1 MIRVLVVDD
10 QEIVRAGLRTILESS
25 GDIEVVAEA
34 GDGRSAIEIAS
45 RTSPDVVLMDI
56 RMPELDGIAATREL
70 TLAEPNTNVLI
81 LTTYGLDDNI
91 DDALRAGAA
100 GFVTKSTAPD
110 QLIAAVRQ
118 VARGES
124 VLGADV
130 TRQLI
135 HRLVS
140 QPTRPDRPA
149 AFETLT
155 PREIEVLTLVAD
167 GLSNTEIAS
176 ELLVSE
182 ATVKTHISRMLTK
195 LGLRDR
201 VQAVVFAHDFGIRTP

>member
-34 GDGRSAIEIAS
+34 GEGRSAIEIAS